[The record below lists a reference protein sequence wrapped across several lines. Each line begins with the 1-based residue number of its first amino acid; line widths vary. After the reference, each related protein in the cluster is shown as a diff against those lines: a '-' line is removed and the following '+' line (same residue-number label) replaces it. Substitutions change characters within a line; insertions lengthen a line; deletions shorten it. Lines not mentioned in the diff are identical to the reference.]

1 MNCELIIMYT
11 YAFIKTPE
19 VTLEL
24 PQGIKGDLEIVKEKQ
39 IAAIVEPEVSIE
51 TIEAIIQDDEL
62 LKHAYIRHGLVV
74 SETFRQ
80 TTILPLRFYHCFADR
95 ANLALHLATHQEEY
109 LTQLT
114 NLSGK
119 GEYILKFI
127 RQEPPVQTLATE
139 AKGREYFLAKK
150 QRYQIQQ
157 DWKIQQA
164 RERVTQAYEDAV
176 IAKGQEQIYLL
187 IDRNAADILY
197 QQLQNWQK
205 YCSSWKLRLS
215 DAIPPY
221 DFLSPQTT

>member
-1 MNCELIIMYT
+1 MYT

-24 PQGIKGDLEIVKEKQ
+24 PQGIKGDLEIIREKQ
-39 IAAIVEPEVSIE
+39 LAALVEPGVSIE

-62 LKHAYIRHGLVV
+62 LKHAYIRHGFVV
-74 SETFRQ
+74 SEAFRQ

-95 ANLALHLATHQEEY
+95 ANLQKHLATHQEEY

-114 NLSGK
+114 DLSDK

-127 RQEPPVQTLATE
+127 PQEPKVPTVATE
-139 AKGREYFLAKK
+139 GKGREYFLAKK

-157 DWKIQQA
+157 DWKIQQG
-164 RERVTQAYEDAV
+164 RERELVISRVTQAYRDAV
-176 IAKGQEQIYLL
+176 IAEGLEQIYLL
-187 IDRNAADILY
+187 INRHAEDILY
-197 QQLQNWQK
+197 QQLQKWRK
-205 YCSSWKLRLS
+205 SCPTWELRLS

-221 DFLSPQTT
+221 DFLLTQTG

>member
-1 MNCELIIMYT
+1 MYT

-19 VTLEL
+19 LPLEL
-24 PQGIKGDLEIVKEKQ
+24 PQGIKGDLEIVTEKQ
-39 IAAIVEPEVSIE
+39 IAAIVEPEVYIE
-51 TIEAIIQDDEL
+51 TIEAILLDDEL

-74 SETFRQ
+74 SEAFRK

-95 ANLALHLATHQEEY
+95 ANLQKHLATHQEQY

-114 NLSGK
+114 DLSGK

-127 RQEPPVQTLATE
+127 PQEPPVPTIAAE
-139 AKGREYFLAKK
+139 GKGREYFLAKK

-157 DWKIQQA
+157 DWKIQQG
-164 RERVTQAYEDAV
+164 RERDSLIERVTQTYRNAV
-176 IAKGQEQIYLL
+176 IAEGQEQIYLL
-187 IDRNAADILY
+187 INRHAEELLY

-205 YCSSWKLRLS
+205 YCPTWELRLS

-221 DFLSPQTT
+221 DFLSPQTD